1 MRLKRTTG
9 HGTRGTERGRRR
21 GMRFDIFL
29 RPGRV
34 AAADQ
39 LWPGRLPINDLDDAV
54 GLGAERTAFVGFN
67 SYIGCEIRLSYG
79 ELGERVDK
87 IAQGLA
93 DLGVAQGDVV
103 AFQRPNWW
111 EFIALT
117 YACNRIGA
125 VANPLMPIFRQREL
139 RFMLGF
145 GDAKVAIVPHVWRGF
160 DHLAMLE
167 QIRVDLPRLQ
177 HVFAVG
183 GRGETAFER
192 AFLERP
198 PVTPAERAQLT
209 PRHRTPNDV
218 VELIYTSGTSG
229 EPKAVMHTANTV
241 LAAARGFIQDIPLGR
256 EDVVFMGSPYAHQ
269 TGFLYGILLPI
280 MLASKTVALDQ
291 WSAAEATPLI
301 EREGATFSMGATPFL
316 SDLINLPQTL
326 RAKVNATLRTWVC
339 AGAPIPR
346 LLVERARD
354 EMALDVLSCWGMTEN
369 AGLTITRKG
378 DPQEKVIGTDGRA
391 LPGSEVRIVD
401 GEKNPLPVDTVGHLQ
416 ARGITHFV
424 GYLKRPQLNATDE
437 DGWFD
442 TGDLARMDGDGY
454 IRIVGRSKDVIIR
467 GGENIPVAEVE
478 NLIYRHPQ
486 VAECAIVAMPD
497 ARLGERACAFVIA
510 KANTRLTLADLTGFL
525 ASHGMAKPYWPE
537 RLELVSEMARTPTR
551 TSQKLK
557 LRAVAAAAASQAA

>member
-1 MRLKRTTG
+1 MG
-9 HGTRGTERGRRR
+9 
-21 GMRFDIFL
+21 FDIWL
-29 RPGRV
+29 PATRIQ
-34 AAADQ
+34 AAEK
-39 LWPGRLPINDLDDAV
+39 LWPGRLLTEDLDDAV
-54 GLGAERTAFVGFN
+54 ALGAGRTAFVGWN
-67 SYIGCEIRLSYG
+67 SVFGREIRLSYG

-87 IAQGLA
+87 VAQGLA
-93 DLGVAQGDVV
+93 DLGIGHGDVV
-103 AFQRPNWW
+103 AFQLPNWW
-111 EFIALT
+111 EFIALV

-125 VANPLMPIFRQREL
+125 VGNPLMPIFRQREL

-145 GDAKVAIVPHVWRGF
+145 GDAKVAIVPQTWRGF

-177 HVFAVG
+177 HVFAVD
-183 GRGETAFER
+183 GRGEVSFER

-198 PVTPAERAQLT
+198 ALTPAERAQLAA
-209 PRHRTPNDV
+209 RQRTPNDV

-241 LAAARGFIQDIPLGR
+241 LAAAQGFIRDIPLGH

-269 TGFLYGILLPI
+269 TGFLYGILMPI
-280 MLASKTVALDQ
+280 MLAGKTVALDQ
-291 WSAAEATPLI
+291 WSAAEAAPLI

-326 RAKVNATLRTWVC
+326 RSKVNATLRTWVC

-346 LLVERARD
+346 LLVERARN

-378 DPQEKVIGTDGRA
+378 DPQEKTIGTDGRA

-401 GEKNPLPVDTVGHLQ
+401 GERKPLPADAVGHLQ

-437 DGWFD
+437 AGWFD

-537 RLELVSEMARTPTR
+537 RLELVSEMPRTP
-551 TSQKLK
+551 SGKIQKFK
-557 LRAVAAAAASQAA
+557 LREFAAELARQAPLAGD

>member
-1 MRLKRTTG
+1 MG
-9 HGTRGTERGRRR
+9 
-21 GMRFDIFL
+21 FDIFL
-29 RPGRV
+29 PPGRV
-34 AAADQ
+34 AAAEP

-54 GLGAERTAFVGFN
+54 RLGPERTAFVGWN
-67 SYIGCEIRLSYG
+67 SSIGCEIRLSYA

-103 AFQRPNWW
+103 AFQLPNWW

-145 GDAKVAIVPHVWRGF
+145 GDAKVAVVPQSWRGV
-160 DHLAMLE
+160 DHVAMLQ
-167 QIRVDLPRLQ
+167 QIRADLPRLEQ
-177 HVFAVG
+177 VFAVG
-183 GRGETAFER
+183 GRGDASFER
-192 AFLERP
+192 AFLDRP
-198 PVTPAERAQLT
+198 ALTPAEKAQLAA
-209 PRHRTPNDV
+209 RHLTPNDV
-218 VELIYTSGTSG
+218 FELIYTSGTSG

-241 LAAARGFIQDIPLGR
+241 LAAAQGFSKDIPVRR

-269 TGFLYGILLPI
+269 TGFLYGILMPI
-280 MLASKTVALDQ
+280 MLASRTVALDQ
-291 WSAAEATPLI
+291 WSAAEAAPLI
-301 EREGATFSMGATPFL
+301 EREGATFSMGSTPFL
-316 SDLINLPQTL
+316 SDLVNLPQAL
-326 RAKVNATLRTWVC
+326 RAKVGVSLRTWVC

-346 LLVERARD
+346 LLVERARK
-354 EMALDVLSCWGMTEN
+354 EMTLDVLSCWGMTEN
-369 AGLTITRKG
+369 AGLTITRKR
-378 DPQEKVIGTDGRA
+378 DAQEKVIGTDGRA

-401 GEKNPLPVDTVGHLQ
+401 DGKKPRPADTVGHLQ

-424 GYLKRPQLNATDE
+424 GYLKRPHLNGIDE
-437 DGWFD
+437 HGWFD

-486 VAECAIVAMPD
+486 VVDCAIVAMPD

-510 KANTRLTLADLTGFL
+510 KPSTPLTLADLTRFL
-525 ASHGMAKPYWPE
+525 DGHGMAKQYWPE
-537 RLELVSEMARTPTR
+537 RLELVPEMPRTP
-551 TSQKLK
+551 SGKIQKFK
-557 LRAVAAAAASQAA
+557 LRELAAKLTGPAPAD